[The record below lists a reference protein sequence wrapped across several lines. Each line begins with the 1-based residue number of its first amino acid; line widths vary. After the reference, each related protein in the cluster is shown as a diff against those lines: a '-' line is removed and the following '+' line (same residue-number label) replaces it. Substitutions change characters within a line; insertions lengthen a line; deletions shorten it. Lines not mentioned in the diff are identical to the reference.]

1 MNKKKTLF
9 LSLSVLDVVFRVAM
23 WVIIIYF
30 VIKGATRCYNLGYR
44 VFTEEP
50 IASEGY
56 GKEVT
61 VEIPMDFSAK
71 ELGELFES
79 KGLSRDKILFA
90 LQYYASEYREGVRGG
105 TYTFSTE
112 QTAEE
117 MFEQIAEATAAKE
130 LEEAGQEE
138 LLQDAQ
144 DNITETEPSEAES
157 TEPAEGEGN
166 PEVVNP

>member
-1 MNKKKTLF
+1 MSRKKTLF
-9 LSLSVLDVVFRVAM
+9 LSLSVLDMVFRIAM

-79 KGLSRDKILFA
+79 KGLSRDSILFA
-90 LQYYASEYREGVRGG
+90 LQYYASEYREGVKGG

-117 MFEQIAEATAAKE
+117 MFQQIASVTEARE
-130 LEEAGQEE
+130 LEQAEKEE
-138 LLQDAQ
+138 TILQDAEAVEDDSVVIEPQ
-144 DNITETEPSEAES
+144 EETEG
-157 TEPAEGEGN
+157 TGET
-166 PEVVNP
+166 EVVNP

>member
-1 MNKKKTLF
+1 MTKKKTLF
-9 LSLSVLDVVFRVAM
+9 LSLSVLDVVFKIAM

-44 VFTEEP
+44 VFTEGP

-79 KGLSRDKILFA
+79 KGLSRDSLLFA
-90 LQYYASEYREGVRGG
+90 IQYYASEYREGVRGG

-117 MFEQIAEATAAKE
+117 MFAQIAAETEAKE
-130 LEEAGQEE
+130 LEEAEKEE
-138 LLQDAQ
+138 AILQDAEAVTAE
-144 DNITETEPSEAES
+144 DAAVET
-157 TEPAEGEGN
+157 TEPAEGEGAA
-166 PEVVNP
+166 ETVNP

>member
-1 MNKKKTLF
+1 MSKKKTLF

-56 GKEVT
+56 GKQV
-61 VEIPMDFSAK
+61 VVDIPMDFNAK

-79 KGLSRDKILFA
+79 KGLTRDSILFA
-90 LQYYASEYREGVRGG
+90 LQYYASEYREGVKGG
-105 TYTFSTE
+105 TYTLSTE
-112 QTAEE
+112 MTAEE
-117 MFEQIAEATAAKE
+117 MFEQISLA
-130 LEEAGQEE
+130 
-138 LLQDAQ
+138 
-144 DNITETEPSEAES
+144 NEAEEIEEE
-157 TEPAEGEGN
+157 EPAILEVPDEPLEDAETEGEG
-166 PEVVNP
+166 EAGETETVNP

>member
-1 MNKKKTLF
+1 MSRKKTLF
-9 LSLSVLDVVFRVAM
+9 LSLSVLDMVFRIAM

-56 GKEVT
+56 GKEIT

-79 KGLSRDKILFA
+79 KGLSRDSILFA
-90 LQYYASEYREGVRGG
+90 LQYYASEYREGVKGG

-117 MFEQIAEATAAKE
+117 MFQQIASITEAKE
-130 LEEAGQEE
+130 LEQAEKEE
-138 LLQDAQ
+138 TILQDAQ
-144 DNITETEPSEAES
+144 AVEDDSVVTEPLEEAEGAGETEA
-157 TEPAEGEGN
+157 
-166 PEVVNP
+166 VNP

>member
-1 MNKKKTLF
+1 MSRKKTLF
-9 LSLSVLDVVFRVAM
+9 LSLSVLDMVFRIAM

-79 KGLSRDKILFA
+79 KGLSRDSILFA
-90 LQYYASEYREGVRGG
+90 LQYYASEYREGVKGG

-117 MFEQIAEATAAKE
+117 MFQQIASVTEARE
-130 LEEAGQEE
+130 LEQAEKEE
-138 LLQDAQ
+138 TLLQDAEAVEDDSVVIEPQ
-144 DNITETEPSEAES
+144 EETEG
-157 TEPAEGEGN
+157 TGET
-166 PEVVNP
+166 EVVNP

>member
-1 MNKKKTLF
+1 MSRKKTLF
-9 LSLSVLDVVFRVAM
+9 LSLSVLDMVFRIAM

-56 GKEVT
+56 GKEIT

-79 KGLSRDKILFA
+79 KGLSRDSILFA
-90 LQYYASEYREGVRGG
+90 LQYYASEYREGVKGG

-117 MFEQIAEATAAKE
+117 MFQQIASITEAKE
-130 LEEAGQEE
+130 LEQAEKEE
-138 LLQDAQ
+138 TILQDAQ
-144 DNITETEPSEAES
+144 AVEDDSVVTEPLEESEGAGETEA
-157 TEPAEGEGN
+157 
-166 PEVVNP
+166 VNP